1 MKAALY
7 SPRCEN
13 KSRQCK
19 RERRS
24 ETGGRDSIKEKIKI
38 YLFLTKHHS
47 VDTYREVEIQFH
59 AFLTSALHGDQWSAL
74 RFGHRYSKD

>member
-1 MKAALY
+1 MKAGLY

-19 RERRS
+19 RERRNWR
-24 ETGGRDSIKEKIKI
+24 ERDSIKEKIKI

-59 AFLTSALHGDQWSAL
+59 AFLTSALHEDQWSP
-74 RFGHRYSKD
+74 